1 MHPAMSITRRET
13 PPQGSAW
20 RADVAGRLSELERI
34 VADLG
39 HGRAGGTGV
48 SSLAA
53 TRAPVT
59 MSREQAV
66 ALTAAMYPG
75 ESSRRWRRPTSR
87 PQGSMPVRLFFVLPA
102 DERPRWK

>member
-13 PPQGSAW
+13 PPPGSAW
-20 RADVAGRLSELERI
+20 RADVATRLSDLERI

-39 HGRAGGTGV
+39 HGRDGETGV
-48 SSLAA
+48 SSLAT
-53 TRAPVT
+53 TRAPAA

-75 ESSRRWRRPTSR
+75 ESSRRWRRPAPR
-87 PQGSMPVRLFFVLPA
+87 RQGSMPVRLFFVLPV